1 MHNRWNIRL
10 AGMLIPVAVLGLS
23 ACSKDIPESE
33 PTPAPTITSSTSA
46 LPTASTSPTAT
57 PTTHAT
63 STTADEETPTP
74 TASKEKS
81 SVSKV
86 AQMYGSLAP
95 AEFFDMFEDCAPNG
109 IPDSSACTGPE
120 VGQFQF
126 FKGDAKAASTT
137 QLLTEL
143 RSSRVVEDSGDRIV
157 GWSTLGTTAV
167 ITVVDNKKGLTM
179 QQMVSSDKQDP
190 LERIYELGLAAAP
203 EPTPTAEPSG
213 NPS

>member
-1 MHNRWNIRL
+1 MTAEVPTRL
-10 AGMLIPVAVLGLS
+10 KTGFAAALVSVAVLGLS
-23 ACSKDIPESE
+23 ACSKDD
-33 PTPAPTITSSTSA
+33 PAPEPSAPPVVSQTSDPETSTSA
-46 LPTASTSPTAT
+46 TTSAPVSSERPEKTA
-57 PTTHAT
+57 AT
-63 STTADEETPTP
+63 SVR
-74 TASKEKS
+74 KEAS
-81 SVSKV
+81 SVRKV
-86 AQMYGSLAP
+86 AELYGTLAP
-95 AEFFDMFEDCAPNG
+95 GEFFQMFEDCAPNG

-190 LERIYELGLAAAP
+190 LERIYDLGLAQRPATTTASPSSEP
-203 EPTPTAEPSG
+203 EAV
-213 NPS
+213 

>member
-1 MHNRWNIRL
+1 MHSRL
-10 AGMLIPVAVLGLS
+10 RVLVAGFALPLAVGTVASCS
-23 ACSKDIPESE
+23 A
-33 PTPAPTITSSTSA
+33 PAPAPEPETSTSA
-46 LPTASTSPTAT
+46 AQTTVSASAADSTVARTA
-57 PTTHAT
+57 
-63 STTADEETPTP
+63 
-74 TASKEKS
+74 ASVAKEAS

-86 AQMYGSLAP
+86 ADMYGSLAP
-95 AEFFDMFEDCAPNG
+95 EKFFTMFEDCAPNG

-143 RSSRVVEDSGDRIV
+143 RSSRVVEDTGDRVV

-190 LERIYELGLAAAP
+190 MERIFELGLANRPTTATATATANRP
-203 EPTPTAEPSG
+203 ATATVTATSSEPPRV
-213 NPS
+213 